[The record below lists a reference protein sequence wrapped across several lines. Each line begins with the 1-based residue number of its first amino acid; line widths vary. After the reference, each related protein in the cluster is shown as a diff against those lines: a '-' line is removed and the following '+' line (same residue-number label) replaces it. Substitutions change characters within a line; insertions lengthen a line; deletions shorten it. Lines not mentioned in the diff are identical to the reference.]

1 MEMMNMVYLGGAVVL
16 FLLSTALIGLAFSG
30 GEEKKERYAERL
42 KKVETSAEIKPSLRD
57 EEKMQKS
64 LIVRVFLP
72 LGDTLSKKF
81 SFLQASKT
89 VSAYEQAINEAG
101 MGSKVSGA
109 QLTAL
114 SYLLMLSFGGFVLFF
129 GSIAILQ
136 GQTLPDPI
144 GKINWGYVMIVF
156 AIATLL
162 GYRLPYG
169 IVASKATQ
177 RKFEIQRSLPFTFDL
192 ISISV
197 EAGMAFDGAMATV
210 AERTSGALAEEMKQ
224 TLYQINLGLP
234 RAEALAA
241 LGKRTGVED
250 LQSFITAVNYI
261 SKLGGSLVEV
271 IRIQTQ
277 AMRTK
282 RRQRAEK
289 TAAQA
294 PVKIMIPLVLFILPC
309 VFIIVLGPPFLQ
321 AYQTMVGKGFH

>member
-1 MEMMNMVYLGGAVVL
+1 MDVTNLMYLGAFGGLL
-16 FLLSTALIGLAFSG
+16 FLAILLGIFAMSG
-30 GEEKKERYAERL
+30 QEEKKERYSERL
-42 KKVETSAEIKPSLRD
+42 KKVEVSNEVKASIRD

-72 LGDTLSKKF
+72 LGDMISKKLY
-81 SFLQASKT
+81 FLQASKT
-89 VSAYEQAINEAG
+89 VASYDQVIAEAG
-101 MGSKVSGA
+101 MGGNVSGA

-114 SYLLMLSFGGFVLFF
+114 SYFLMLVFGGFILFF
-129 GSIAILQ
+129 GSIMVMQ
-136 GQTLPDPI
+136 GKDFGPPV
-144 GKINWGYVMIVF
+144 GKVTMGHVMVVF
-156 AIATLL
+156 GISALL
-162 GYRLPYG
+162 GYRLPFG
-169 IVASKATQ
+169 IVSSKASQ

-241 LGKRTGVED
+241 LGKRSGVED

-277 AMRTK
+277 AMRIK

-321 AYQTMVGKGFH
+321 AYHTMMGGGI